1 MDHDYSDWENVDQFE
16 DYAEVSILFRKSY
29 SHEFKS
35 FNATAEHPVTDGCM
49 WSYDPD
55 YPEANF
61 RKLES
66 FLQKATGISEDGL
79 FYNSTEEINGLGC
92 AIEAGAFIANNV
104 ELINPQLFLQCPS
117 LSLLFFCDHSF
128 VLAPFKL
135 ITSQINFFS
144 LQNVIQLRNT

>member
-1 MDHDYSDWENVDQFE
+1 MQRLAF
-16 DYAEVSILFRKSY
+16 LFRKSY

-66 FLQKATGISEDGL
+66 FFAESLLEFQRMV
-79 FYNSTEEINGLGC
+79 FSTTALTRSMALVVLSRQVHSLLTMLNLSY
-92 AIEAGAFIANNV
+92 
-104 ELINPQLFLQCPS
+104 PQLFLQCPS
-117 LSLLFFCDHSF
+117 LSLPFFCDHSF

-135 ITSQINFFS
+135 ITFS
-144 LQNVIQLRNT
+144 NKFLFIAKCYTTQKYLKVI